1 MEFKKAKKKVKR
13 LYESCLERAQR
24 RKEYINV
31 WRKAGHVK
39 HSAGEELQSLK
50 IIVDIDNLI
59 VSGNGDIKI
68 RQPIRIASWSAM
80 KVQNGTSSAS
90 SNEHLP
96 K

>member
-1 MEFKKAKKKVKR
+1 MEFKKAKKKVKK
-13 LYESCLERAQR
+13 LYETCLERAQR

-50 IIVDIDNLI
+50 IIVDLI